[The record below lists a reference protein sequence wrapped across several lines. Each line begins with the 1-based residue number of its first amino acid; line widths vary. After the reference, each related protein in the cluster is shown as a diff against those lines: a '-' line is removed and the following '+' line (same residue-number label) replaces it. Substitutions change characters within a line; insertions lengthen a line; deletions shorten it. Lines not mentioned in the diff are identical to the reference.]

1 MNWHN
6 LNAQDVLKKFK
17 VNQDIGLN
25 NISVAQKQAN
35 FGKNILKEKKSK
47 GILAKFFE
55 QFSDFMVIVLLIA
68 AAISFI
74 TSAVKGSKDYI
85 DSIIILFIVVMNA
98 IVGVVQE
105 N

>member
-35 FGKNILKEKKSK
+35 FGKNILKEKK
-47 GILAKFFE
+47 GN
-55 QFSDFMVIVLLIA
+55 V
-68 AAISFI
+68 
-74 TSAVKGSKDYI
+74 
-85 DSIIILFIVVMNA
+85 N
-98 IVGVVQE
+98 
-105 N
+105 NR